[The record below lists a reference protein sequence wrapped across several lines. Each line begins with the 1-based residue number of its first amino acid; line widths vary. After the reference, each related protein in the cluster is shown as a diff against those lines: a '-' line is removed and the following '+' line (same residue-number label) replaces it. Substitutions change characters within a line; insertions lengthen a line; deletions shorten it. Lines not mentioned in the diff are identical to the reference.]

1 MFSWWLTKCS
11 EIVVLLEGNRASL
24 TVWEKRAF
32 NNSNTAQRFI
42 RPLIR
47 RADKVGRDQT
57 PQTSLGVIPIT
68 EKWTI
73 PLTGPWK
80 EEVQSRGSLKN
91 SWVWAEL
98 AWRWG
103 RKERNESVVTWR
115 CLTRTGAMWWC
126 HWETAGEWKEDDT
139 IHRAW
144 TEDSCVS
151 RGQAGA
157 KGVRQAT
164 GAVRLEDASLQRDGL
179 QGRWHNFPAEFL
191 PRRTAPPVVPDLPFL
206 QEKPEVQL
214 SYVKALNSLML
225 AINFSKILKNGVCQ
239 TKHICGPDSTGR
251 LSIVT
256 SDKEMRLRVKVHKL
270 SWW

>member
-11 EIVVLLEGNRASL
+11 EIVVLVEGNRASL

-57 PQTSLGVIPIT
+57 PQTSLGVIPRT

-126 HWETAGEWKEDDT
+126 HWETAGEWRGPKGAALSAPAHCSPAT
-139 IHRAW
+139 SCTRAGRVQ
-144 TEDSCVS
+144 SNHLPGLFPLVS
-151 RGQAGA
+151 
-157 KGVRQAT
+157 
-164 GAVRLEDASLQRDGL
+164 
-179 QGRWHNFPAEFL
+179 
-191 PRRTAPPVVPDLPFL
+191 
-206 QEKPEVQL
+206 
-214 SYVKALNSLML
+214 
-225 AINFSKILKNGVCQ
+225 
-239 TKHICGPDSTGR
+239 
-251 LSIVT
+251 
-256 SDKEMRLRVKVHKL
+256 
-270 SWW
+270 